1 MSKKLQNWMKQKMT
15 IFEHA
20 DIKARQSARFLWK
33 LFPTKAVM
41 DFKNFQGHN
50 PLLQNSDK
58 KVSYSLV

>member
-1 MSKKLQNWMKQKMT
+1 MMQKMT

-41 DFKNFQGHN
+41 DFKNFQGYKSN
-50 PLLQNSDK
+50 ASKQRQKSVILA
-58 KVSYSLV
+58 SLRGE